1 MATPVKANGYK
12 WVALLLP
19 ILLGAVVAFFA
30 VKSDV
35 RVVEANV
42 VALEDRMEMQ
52 YRNILRELDT
62 IKDKIR

>member
-1 MATPVKANGYK
+1 MIPKANGYK

-42 VALEDRMEMQ
+42 VALEDRVEMQ

-62 IKDKIR
+62 IKDMIR